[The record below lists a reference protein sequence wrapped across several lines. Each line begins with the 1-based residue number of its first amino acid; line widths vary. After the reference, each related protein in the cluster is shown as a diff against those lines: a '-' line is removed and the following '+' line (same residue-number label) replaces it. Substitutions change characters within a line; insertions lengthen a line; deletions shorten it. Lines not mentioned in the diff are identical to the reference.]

1 MPLKAQIL
9 IKLAFHIDV
18 LLLITITF
26 SIKISDVNHVYM
38 SFDDVAI
45 VTVRGNNYRIYI
57 WNISKAE
64 TVNKMKNSDLSVKS
78 GQIIKK
84 KLPFLLLHI
93 LL

>member
-1 MPLKAQIL
+1 
-9 IKLAFHIDV
+9 
-18 LLLITITF
+18 
-26 SIKISDVNHVYM
+26 M

-78 GQIIKK
+78 GQITKK
-84 KLPFLLLHI
+84 KLSFLLLHI

>member
-1 MPLKAQIL
+1 
-9 IKLAFHIDV
+9 
-18 LLLITITF
+18 
-26 SIKISDVNHVYM
+26 M

-57 WNISKAE
+57 WNISKPE
-64 TVNKMKNSDLSVKS
+64 TVNKIKNSDLSVKS

-84 KLPFLLLHI
+84 KLSFLLLHI

>member
-1 MPLKAQIL
+1 
-9 IKLAFHIDV
+9 
-18 LLLITITF
+18 
-26 SIKISDVNHVYM
+26 M

-84 KLPFLLLHI
+84 KLSVLLLHT